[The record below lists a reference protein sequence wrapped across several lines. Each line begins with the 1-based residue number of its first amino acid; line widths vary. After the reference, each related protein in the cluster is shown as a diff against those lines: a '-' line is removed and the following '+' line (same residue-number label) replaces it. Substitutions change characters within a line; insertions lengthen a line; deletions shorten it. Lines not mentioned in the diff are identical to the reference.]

1 MSPAT
6 DLSGLTD
13 RLASIV
19 GDAHLVTGDALA
31 EVPEYGHD
39 ESLHTEGVMPAA
51 VVLPATTS
59 EVAAI
64 VRLAAEVGVP
74 LTARGTGSG
83 LSGACIPSVGGIV
96 VAFSRMSRILE
107 IDTANQVAVVQPGVQ
122 LDQLDEALRPE
133 GLVYTV
139 YPGEQSA
146 TLGGNVA
153 TNAGG
158 MRAVRYGVTRH
169 NVLGLEV
176 VTGDGEVIR
185 TGGKFVKSSSGYDL
199 TQLIIGSEGT
209 LALVTEVTV
218 KLQPVAAHGST
229 VVAPFASLAEV
240 TGVIPSILRAGLTP
254 TILEYIDSISLQS
267 IMSSES
273 LDLGIPEELRQR
285 SSAYLVVVIEH
296 RIAERVD
303 EDLATLSDLLEAGG
317 ALDLFVLPGPAA
329 TGLIRARERAFYVA
343 KAAGA
348 DDLVD
353 MVVPRAALPV
363 FLDLVGK
370 LAADYGAFAV
380 GCGHAGDGNVHL
392 SVFQPDETQRS
403 AFLTELFRAGI
414 GLGGAISGE
423 HGIGTAKR
431 RAFNELEPPARLALM
446 RKIKAVFDPAGILNP
461 GKVFD
466 PTAE

>member
-1 MSPAT
+1 
-6 DLSGLTD
+6 
-13 RLASIV
+13 
-19 GDAHLVTGDALA
+19 
-31 EVPEYGHD
+31 
-39 ESLHTEGVMPAA
+39 
-51 VVLPATTS
+51 
-59 EVAAI
+59 
-64 VRLAAEVGVP
+64 
-74 LTARGTGSG
+74 
-83 LSGACIPSVGGIV
+83 
-96 VAFSRMSRILE
+96 
-107 IDTANQVAVVQPGVQ
+107 
-122 LDQLDEALRPE
+122 
-133 GLVYTV
+133 
-139 YPGEQSA
+139 
-146 TLGGNVA
+146 
-153 TNAGG
+153 
-158 MRAVRYGVTRH
+158 
-169 NVLGLEV
+169 
-176 VTGDGEVIR
+176 VIR

-199 TQLIIGSEGT
+199 TQLVIGSEGT

-273 LDLGIPEELRQR
+273 LDLGIPEDLRQR
-285 SSAYLVVVIEH
+285 SSAYLVVVIEQ

-317 ALDLFVLPGPAA
+317 ALDLFVLPGAAA

-370 LAADYGAFAV
+370 LAADHGAFAV

-392 SVFQPDETQRS
+392 SVFQPDEEQRS

-431 RAFNELEPPARLALM
+431 QAFNELEPPARLALM

-466 PTAE
+466 AITE